1 MSFMV
6 QGLTLNLL
14 LFFFALLLLGGN
26 WSLAFGIAVKLSII
40 KLMYLLSLHAFPP
53 CFTTPFYVNVN
64 TNRIGGAYEVWTQAD
79 GLLQMHAGIFIT
91 PLTYLFDTLF
101 LGIKIWIPFPE
112 SDVAA
117 VLCSFYSQLS
127 LTSLQPLKQ
136 TSRTRSRSTPAPM
149 F

>member
-53 CFTTPFYVNVN
+53 CFTTPHFMSMWTSTDWWSLWSMNPSWWLTSNACRHFHHTLNLPLRYFVPWHQNLN
-64 TNRIGGAYEVWTQAD
+64 SFSRIWCSCC
-79 GLLQMHAGIFIT
+79 
-91 PLTYLFDTLF
+91 PL
-101 LGIKIWIPFPE
+101 
-112 SDVAA
+112 
-117 VLCSFYSQLS
+117 LS
-127 LTSLQPLKQ
+127 LFPIVLDLL
-136 TSRTRSRSTPAPM
+136 AAIVAN